1 MGNFLTYSD
10 IILITIDSKKMPTSK
25 YRHLHSTPMS
35 HREMI
40 NINHCQET
48 NIFRSDIIYIISL
61 RVKIFLLSQ

>member
-10 IILITIDSKKMPTSK
+10 IILITIGSKKNAHFK
-25 YRHLHSTPMS
+25 NRHLHSTPIS

-61 RVKIFLLSQ
+61 RVKNFPLSQ